1 MSLISFPFL
10 FFFPFR
16 AKIQNWQK
24 ILFEKLFRTIRNR
37 CKIIFSL
44 FSLSWSSTHIMI
56 TYGHSLVQESNS
68 SDGTF
73 FDYERGFQNV
83 PRCYDLWRWNLTS
96 SYHFCCVVS
105 SSILIWPDLI
115 SSLLSASVQ
124 FSSYLNTLLLFS
136 PNLISSLIF
145 CFVLISFEFFLFLF
159 TYFIFSPSVSSL
171 SHSLCLVTLSVTVS
185 HSLNAVFSFTTGRPS
200 R

>member
-24 ILFEKLFRTIRNR
+24 ILIEKLFRTIRNR

-73 FDYERGFQNV
+73 FDFERGFQNV

-96 SYHFCCVVS
+96 SYHFCSVLS
-105 SSILIWPDLI
+105 SSILIWPDLMWSLLSSPLLFSSHPTSTHFFYSLLI
-115 SSLLSASVQ
+115 SSLLSSSV
-124 FSSYLNTLLLFS
+124 LF
-136 PNLISSLIF
+136 
-145 CFVLISFEFFLFLF
+145 
-159 TYFIFSPSVSSL
+159 
-171 SHSLCLVTLSVTVS
+171 
-185 HSLNAVFSFTTGRPS
+185 
-200 R
+200 